1 MTLRG
6 ALLSYRIQRFETTI
20 VVGAAIL
27 SVAVSM
33 LVIWLS
39 NSPGFAQC
47 HGDDQSSLSS
57 ACQTGIFP
65 WLNRVARLSLAIVP
79 VFPIVA
85 GLLAGG
91 PIVARELENGTARLA
106 WSLGPSRLRWF
117 VQRAGPILLMVA
129 AAGLAIGLVAEALT
143 HLLQPTADLDRSFI
157 AFRSRGLLVA
167 VQAILVAVI
176 ALAFGAILG
185 RSVPTLVLS
194 LILVGAIGLA
204 VDKVERELLTNE
216 AVIASGNDYYN
227 GSSDSNLY
235 LDSRLRF
242 PDGTIATWQD
252 AYALHPEIQNGY
264 DETSGISDVVLYI
277 PGSRYHEIER
287 REALVLLALAAA
299 FVGLAAVAVV
309 RRRPR

>member
-1 MTLRG
+1 MTVRG
-6 ALLSYRIQRFETTI
+6 ALLSFRIQRFETTI
-20 VVGAAIL
+20 IVGAAIL
-27 SVAVSM
+27 SVAVSV
-33 LVIWLS
+33 LLIWLY

-47 HGDDQSSLSS
+47 HGDDQSSLGSV
-57 ACQTGIFP
+57 CQTGIFP
-65 WLNRVARLSLAIVP
+65 WLNRAARLSLGIVP

-106 WSLGPSRLRWF
+106 WSLGPSRIRWF
-117 VQRAGPILLMVA
+117 IQRAGPIILMVA
-129 AAGLAIGLVAEALT
+129 AAGLAIGLIAEALT
-143 HLLQPTADLDRSFI
+143 HLLQPTTDLDQSFI
-157 AFRSRGLLVA
+157 AFRARGLLVA
-167 VQAILVAVI
+167 VQAVLVAAI

-194 LILVGAIGLA
+194 LILVGAVGLA
-204 VDKVERELLTNE
+204 VDKIEREVLTNE
-216 AVIASGNDYYN
+216 ALMASGNDYYN

-242 PDGTIATWQD
+242 PDGTIATWQE
-252 AYALHPEIQNGY
+252 AYALHPEIQFGY

-277 PGSRYHEIER
+277 PGARYHDIER
-287 REALVLLALAAA
+287 REALVLLVLAAGFA
-299 FVGLAAVAVV
+299 GLAGIAVV